1 MTAQPFLNSLRRS
14 AVFTALILL
23 FVSAEAVRSF
33 AQIAVLTAEER
44 GKVVNRVYRNEKL
57 GFHISPIKGWD
68 MFSAGQLNVVDAMV
82 HGAARLKSEGAE
94 FEHHRVLGIINND
107 RDTIFVALGAL
118 TKEEAGKSLKE
129 MVAGLKQK
137 TREAFPGMKEL
148 PDTIRFGDANH
159 EFVAYRIRRKYEES
173 DIYQCQQLTV
183 MHGYL
188 VVFAVTAKSPQAMD
202 AALKALRSGLVF
214 DK

>member
-1 MTAQPFLNSLRRS
+1 MYA
-14 AVFTALILL
+14 ALVLL
-23 FVSAEAVRSF
+23 FVSAGAVKSF

-68 MFSAGQLNVVDAMV
+68 TFSAGQLNVIDAMV
-82 HGAARLKSEGAE
+82 RGTARLKSEDAD
-94 FEHHRVLGIINND
+94 FAHHRVLGIINND

-118 TKEEAGKSLKE
+118 TKEETGKSLKE
-129 MVAGLKQK
+129 LVEGLKRK
-137 TREAFPGMKEL
+137 TRETFKGVKEL
-148 PDTIRFGDANH
+148 PDTVRFGDANH
-159 EFVAYRIRRKYEES
+159 EFAAYRIRRQFEGNE
-173 DIYQCQQLTV
+173 IYQCQQLTI

-188 VVFAVTAKSPQAMD
+188 VIFSVNTKTPQAMD
-202 AALKALRSGLVF
+202 AALKALRSNLIF